1 MELRQLR
8 YFVKTAE
15 TLNFSEAARLL
26 YVTQS
31 TLSQQIRQL
40 EQELNTM
47 LFVRDSHN
55 VTLTESGERLLPLAK
70 HTIQDA
76 DICCSAIK
84 DLNQML
90 SGSLNIG
97 ITYTFA
103 PILTE
108 TLLAFMKEHPAV
120 KLNIYYKTMEELMG
134 MLSKRELDFVLS
146 FKPSTVHPDIDSH
159 TLFDNHLSVILR
171 RQHPLADKN
180 RIILEEILPH
190 RVAMPAKGL
199 QSRNTFD
206 QMFPHACERMNVA
219 VELNEVNVLLN
230 IVRESNLLTILSEAV
245 ICQIPSLKAIPFDY
259 PENRM
264 VGCVHTLR
272 NSYRKR
278 SAEEFIR
285 MLRDSEAVRERA
297 NQWLL

>member
-1 MELRQLR
+1 MELRQLK

-26 YVTQS
+26 FVSQS

-40 EQELNTM
+40 EQELDTM
-47 LFVRDSHN
+47 LFIRDSHN

-70 HTIQDA
+70 HTLRDA
-76 DICCSAIK
+76 EICGCAIK

-108 TLLAFMKEHPAV
+108 TVISFMKKHPAV
-120 KLNIYYKTMEELMG
+120 KLNICYKTMEELLG
-134 MLSKRELDFVLS
+134 MLTKRELDFVLS
-146 FKPSTVHPDIDSH
+146 FKPSALHSDIEAHS
-159 TLFDNHLSVILR
+159 LFDNHLSVIVNKS
-171 RQHPLADKN
+171 HPLAEKDS
-180 RIILEEILPH
+180 ITLDEMIPH
-190 RVAMPAKGL
+190 RIAMPAKGL

-206 QMFPHACERMNVA
+206 TMFPNAYEKLNVA
-219 VELNEVNVLLN
+219 VELNEVNVLLD
-230 IVRESNLLTILSEAV
+230 IVRGSQLVTILSEAV
-245 ICQIPSLKAIPFDY
+245 ICQKDSLKAITFDC
-259 PENRM
+259 PDNIM
-264 VGCVHTLR
+264 IGCVHTLR

-278 SAEEFIR
+278 AAEEFIK
-285 MLRDSEAVRERA
+285 MLRDSDAVRERA
-297 NQWLL
+297 NQWLD